1 MVRAKC
7 RLAVNCMP
15 DDLDNLLVV
24 NWSVSFSLGA
34 VNSSLTAIMS
44 AVTAGDYVTERLA

>member
-1 MVRAKC
+1 VRAKC

-24 NWSVSFSLGA
+24 NWSVLFSIGA
-34 VNSSLTAIMS
+34 VNPSLTAIMN
-44 AVTAGDYVTERLA
+44 AVPAGDYVTGRLA

>member
-1 MVRAKC
+1 
-7 RLAVNCMP
+7 MP

-44 AVTAGDYVTERLA
+44 AVTAGDDVPERLA